1 MMNITGE
8 EFTTLAINIGL
19 AVATFLLNTGFALQA
34 ILLCEEYLILLNNG
48 DLGNESTVTK
58 VYRQRILILKKKAGF
73 TVYNSTSFEQ
83 LLLYHKVVKTI
94 SKTTGNAQGEA
105 LCYKNLGLLFQLL
118 GQHNQA
124 QENLEKALAISIEIA
139 DRIGVA
145 SCYINL
151 GS

>member
-8 EFTTLAINIGL
+8 ELTTLAINIGL

-34 ILLCEEYLILLNNG
+34 IQLCEECLILLNNG

-83 LLLYHKVVKTI
+83 LLLYHEVV
-94 SKTTGNAQGEA
+94 
-105 LCYKNLGLLFQLL
+105 
-118 GQHNQA
+118 
-124 QENLEKALAISIEIA
+124 
-139 DRIGVA
+139 
-145 SCYINL
+145 
-151 GS
+151 